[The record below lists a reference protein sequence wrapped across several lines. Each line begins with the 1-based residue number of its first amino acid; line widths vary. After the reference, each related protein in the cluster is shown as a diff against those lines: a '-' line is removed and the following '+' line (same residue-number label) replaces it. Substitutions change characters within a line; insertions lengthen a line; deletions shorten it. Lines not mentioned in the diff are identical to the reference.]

1 MEEVM
6 HKTVL
11 SGAMAL
17 AVVGA
22 AGLTAS
28 SAGAAT
34 LAGLRPAIESL
45 SAVDTVAC
53 WRDGRYVRSRYCG
66 RALPHEYGSRE
77 YAPRADAPQPPADNV
92 RRRYFSRW

>member
-11 SGAMAL
+11 SGAIAL

-22 AGLTAS
+22 GALTAS
-28 SAGAAT
+28 TAGAAP

-45 SAVDTVAC
+45 GAVDTVSC
-53 WRDGRYVRSRYCG
+53 WRDGRYVRGRHCG
-66 RALPHEYGSRE
+66 RAAPHEYGSRE
-77 YAPRADAPQPPADNV
+77 YAPRADAPQQPSDNI

>member
-6 HKTVL
+6 HKTIL
-11 SGAMAL
+11 SGAIAL

-22 AGLTAS
+22 GALTAS
-28 SAGAAT
+28 TAGAAP

-45 SAVDTVAC
+45 SAVDTVSC
-53 WRDGRYVRSRYCG
+53 RRDGRYVRHCG
-66 RALPHEYGSRE
+66 RAVPHEYSSRE
-77 YAPRADAPQPPADNV
+77 YAPRADTPQQPSDNI